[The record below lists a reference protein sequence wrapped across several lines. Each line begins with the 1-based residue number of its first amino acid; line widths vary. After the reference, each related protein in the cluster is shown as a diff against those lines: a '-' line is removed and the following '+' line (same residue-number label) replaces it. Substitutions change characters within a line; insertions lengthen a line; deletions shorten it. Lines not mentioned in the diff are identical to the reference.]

1 MSQYMSFFIRRDA
14 NIFVPLFT
22 FSRSCALYQQFDYTV
37 PYEKV
42 RALSYS
48 ELEKYLG
55 KCESCI
61 VKLKDSVRKANERKT
76 LIASF
81 NNPVDE
87 KVEALYE
94 VEHDIREIED
104 SIQEVER
111 AYYSILALIDIV
123 DEIRFNPAYDKDN
136 YIYAGIEV
144 CDPTDKDVVEK

>member
-1 MSQYMSFFIRRDA
+1 MSQYMSFFIRRDLD
-14 NIFVPLFT
+14 NFVPLFT
-22 FSRSCALYQQFDYTV
+22 FSRSSALYQQFDYTV

-55 KCESCI
+55 KCESYI
-61 VKLKDSVRKANERKT
+61 VKLKDSIRKANEKKT

-87 KVEALYE
+87 KVEALNE
-94 VEHDIREIED
+94 VEYDIREAED
-104 SIQEVER
+104 SIREVER

-123 DEIRFNPAYDKDN
+123 DEIAYNPAYDKDK

-144 CDPTDKDVVEK
+144 CDPTSEDVVEK

>member
-1 MSQYMSFFIRRDA
+1 MSQYMSFFIRRDSD
-14 NIFVPLFT
+14 NFVPLFT
-22 FSRSCALYQQFDYTV
+22 FSRSSALYQQFDYTV

-61 VKLKDSVRKANERKT
+61 VKLKDSIRKANERKT

-87 KVEALYE
+87 KVEALNE
-94 VEHDIREIED
+94 VEYDIREAEDSIREIEH
-104 SIQEVER
+104 
-111 AYYSILALIDIV
+111 AYYSVLALIDIV
-123 DEIRFNPAYDKDN
+123 DEIAYNPAYDKDK

-144 CDPTDKDVVEK
+144 CDPTDKDVEEK

>member
-1 MSQYMSFFIRRDA
+1 MSQYMSFFIRRDSD
-14 NIFVPLFT
+14 NFVPLFT
-22 FSRSCALYQQFDYTV
+22 FSRSSALYQQFDYTV

-55 KCESCI
+55 KCESYI
-61 VKLKDSVRKANERKT
+61 VKLKDSIRKANEKKT

-87 KVEALYE
+87 KVEALNE
-94 VEHDIREIED
+94 VEYDIREAED
-104 SIQEVER
+104 SIREVER

-123 DEIRFNPAYDKDN
+123 DEIAYNPAYDKDK

-144 CDPTDKDVVEK
+144 CDPTSEDVVEK